1 MGIRWT
7 VHSSSKWGL
16 VTPLLLITV
25 LVVWNW
31 GSSRN
36 SFSWKNK
43 FIDRLPWMNP
53 EILWA
58 PFLRWVEEFQHEL
71 LPPLETYIFIRVWFE
86 KNQLL
91 VLSREYAEVLTWLL
105 KAWDLAVQTSKA
117 VNCQMGML
125 WVFYLFYFNWY
136 LSAGSGNVTC
146 AQ

>member
-1 MGIRWT
+1 MRSS
-7 VHSSSKWGL
+7 HS
-16 VTPLLLITV
+16 ITV
-25 LVVWNW
+25 NYSFSGLKL
-31 GSSRN
+31 RQLTKQ